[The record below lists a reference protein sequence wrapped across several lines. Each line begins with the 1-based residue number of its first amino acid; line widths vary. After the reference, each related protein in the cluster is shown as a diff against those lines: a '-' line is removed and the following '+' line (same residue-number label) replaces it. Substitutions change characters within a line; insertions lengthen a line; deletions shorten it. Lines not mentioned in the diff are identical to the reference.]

1 LQGRPDILAGEV
13 LTKPPSQ
20 KRSRGKREALV
31 ASASE
36 LFAQHGFEATGIEA
50 IAARAGIAVGGFYQH
65 FASKR
70 QLLLVLMD
78 TLLRDLEGLDFAP
91 AGPGASSRE
100 TVETL
105 VRTGLQ
111 VDWAHSG
118 VYRAWRE
125 AVLTDARVAEADA
138 RVARWTRGRIA
149 AALTVVAG
157 LPGARR
163 DVNVAV
169 LAAVLDALFWRVAET
184 PVEERPAV
192 TETVVDLIVHA
203 VLHD

>member
-1 LQGRPDILAGEV
+1 LHGRPDILAGEV
-13 LTKPPSQ
+13 LSKPPSQ
-20 KRSRGKREALV
+20 QRSRGKRDALV
-31 ASASE
+31 AAALE
-36 LFAQHGFEATGIEA
+36 LFGQHGYEATGIEA

-78 TLLRDLEGLDFAP
+78 MLLRDLEGLDFAP
-91 AGPGASSRE
+91 AGPIASSRE
-100 TVETL
+100 TVEAL

-111 VDWAHSG
+111 ADWAHAG

-125 AVLTDARVAEADA
+125 AVLTDATVAAAD
-138 RVARWTRGRIA
+138 VHVTRWTSGRIA
-149 AALTVVAG
+149 AALTAIG
-157 LPGARR
+157 NLPGAR
-163 DVNVAV
+163 DVDVAA
-169 LAAVLDALFWRVAET
+169 LSAVLDALFWRVAET

-192 TETVVDLIVHA
+192 TEVVVALIVHA

>member
-1 LQGRPDILAGEV
+1 LQGRPDILTGEV
-13 LTKPPSQ
+13 LAKPPSQ
-20 KRSRGKREALV
+20 KRSRGKRDALV
-31 ASASE
+31 AAALE

-78 TLLRDLEGLDFAP
+78 MLLRDLEGLDFAL

-100 TVETL
+100 AVEAL

-111 VDWAHSG
+111 ADWAHAG

-125 AVLTDARVAEADA
+125 AVLTDATVAAADA
-138 RVARWTRGRIA
+138 RVTRWTSGRIA
-149 AALTVVAG
+149 AALSVVG
-157 LPGARR
+157 TLPGARR

-192 TETVVDLIVHA
+192 TEVVVALIVHT
-203 VLHD
+203 VLQD